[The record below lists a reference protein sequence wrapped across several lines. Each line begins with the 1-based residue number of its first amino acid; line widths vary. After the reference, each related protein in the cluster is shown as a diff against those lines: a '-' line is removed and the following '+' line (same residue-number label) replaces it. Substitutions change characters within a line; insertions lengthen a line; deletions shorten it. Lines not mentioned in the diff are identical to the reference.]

1 MYKRQD
7 VDKVQIQ
14 VNNGEAIE
22 NTLKRGKVSGWKV
35 DQDGFE
41 FWSEPFSRKFVE
53 ILEREYDTPEIRD
66 KLWEAVYAA
75 HLDEIGR
82 AHV

>member
-1 MYKRQD
+1 MAARHSGRRCPMDRPSLPSCCWKKERISITR
-7 VDKVQIQ
+7 VSVG
-14 VNNGEAIE
+14 GENAWYMM
-22 NTLKRGKVSGWKV
+22 GHV
-35 DQDGFE
+35 

-66 KLWEAVYAA
+66 KQ
-75 HLDEIGR
+75 IGR